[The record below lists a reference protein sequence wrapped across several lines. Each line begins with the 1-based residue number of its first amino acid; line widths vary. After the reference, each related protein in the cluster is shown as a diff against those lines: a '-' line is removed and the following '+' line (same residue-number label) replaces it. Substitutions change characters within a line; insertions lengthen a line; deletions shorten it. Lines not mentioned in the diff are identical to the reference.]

1 MKKFFLA
8 LLKAACYALLFLMM
22 QLVVVVAATVVFG
35 IQQGVEIVM
44 RGGAFDVMEITELAT
59 DFLLQNTSLLTVIS
73 SVLSLFL
80 LWPVFAVGR
89 KKYLKEVSL
98 IPARPKASLTGAI
111 FLGLSFA
118 FVLGI
123 VLDLLPIPE
132 SVWEEYAEYSAGL
145 SDQSRPLLMFLAT
158 VVVAPITE
166 EIFFRGLVYTRLK
179 RGMPTLVAILV
190 ESAVFGAMHGATIWM
205 AYAFLLGVVMTL
217 LYEKF
222 GSILVSMAFHA
233 AFNLAGGYLVPLID
247 ANNGIVYW
255 AVLAIGAA
263 VTLGAAVWLVSMPKF
278 RLEPVLAGD
287 LEKRL
292 PETEPRDNQDGD
304 TAE

>member
-22 QLVVVVAATVVFG
+22 QVVVVTAATMVFG

-44 RGGAFDVMEITELAT
+44 RGGTFDVMEITELAA
-59 DFLLQNTSLLTVIS
+59 DFLLQNTGLLTVIS
-73 SVLSLFL
+73 SAFSLFL
-80 LWPVFAVGR
+80 LWPVFAVGK
-89 KKYLKEVSL
+89 KKYFKEVSL
-98 IPARPKASLTGAI
+98 IPARPAASLTGAI

-132 SVWEEYAEYSAGL
+132 SVWEEYAEYSAGI
-145 SDQSRPLLMFLAT
+145 SDQSRPLLTFLAT
-158 VVVAPITE
+158 VIVAPITE
-166 EIFFRGLVYTRLK
+166 EIFFRGLIYTRLK
-179 RGMPTLVAILV
+179 RGMPTIVAILIA
-190 ESAVFGAMHGATIWM
+190 SAIFGAMHGAAIWM
-205 AYAFLLGVVMTL
+205 AYAFVLGIVMTL

-233 AFNLAGGYLVPLID
+233 AFNLAGSYLVPMLD
-247 ANNGIVYW
+247 SENGIVYW
-255 AVLAIGAA
+255 AALAIGAA
-263 VTLGAAVWLVSMPKF
+263 VSLGAAVWLVSMPKY
-278 RLEPVLAGD
+278 RPEPVLAGGT
-287 LEKRL
+287 EET
-292 PETEPRDNQDGD
+292 PEAETREDQNGG